1 MELNQFKREFN
12 NKLKVSQL
20 HWSFYQR
27 EDGRVNNGGFKQ
39 QELAVYQLQ
48 LPTTATAKQKVSDLR
63 LDVY

>member
-1 MELNQFKREFN
+1 MELNQFKLEFN

-27 EDGRVNNGGFKQ
+27 EDGGVNNGGFKQ

-48 LPTTATAKQKVSDLR
+48 LPTTVTAKQK
-63 LDVY
+63 